1 MDSADV
7 HGAFRDAR
15 RELESVRALPAG
27 APGVGEAADGQVRV
41 VAAKGVIES
50 IELDPRVM
58 RLPSERLTEH
68 LVAAG
73 NAALAEMRARAP
85 APEPAGID
93 PAALAERVEQLT
105 GEGLRSMATITQA
118 IEDAMSR
125 VAERTGM
132 TGDPGL
138 QGLEQLVEQTRR
150 SIPAV
155 TGDSAD
161 EAPDLAGAGAAA
173 EGRIRARVT
182 PGGRI
187 ESLDIDP
194 GVMRFASADVAEQA
208 AAAVNAALDDMRAK
222 SRDRAG
228 AVGNVDLRRLQALR
242 EESVRQMSAYSGAL
256 RDLIASVYRR

>member
-1 MDSADV
+1 
-7 HGAFRDAR
+7 
-15 RELESVRALPAG
+15 
-27 APGVGEAADGQVRV
+27 
-41 VAAKGVIES
+41 
-50 IELDPRVM
+50 
-58 RLPSERLTEH
+58 
-68 LVAAG
+68 
-73 NAALAEMRARAP
+73 
-85 APEPAGID
+85 
-93 PAALAERVEQLT
+93 
-105 GEGLRSMATITQA
+105 MATITQA

-155 TGDSAD
+155 TGDSAGETPG
-161 EAPDLAGAGAAA
+161 EAPDLAGEGATAD
-173 EGRIRARVT
+173 GRIRARVT

-187 ESLDIDP
+187 ESLAIDP
-194 GVMRFASADVAEQA
+194 QVMRSASADVAGQA

-222 SRDRAG
+222 SRERAG
-228 AVGNVDLRRLQALR
+228 AVGHVDLRRLQALR